1 MIKNTISKLLLL
13 SGLALFIRCE
23 DPDNAI
29 YTVLEDYT
37 NGAVLRTKA
46 DPLNNFQFNSS
57 EKDQEFYVRIEQ
69 QDEENGDLLD
79 YVAVY
84 LKLSSSVEG
93 VSIPET
99 EAMRLDAS
107 NFTKNDNGLNEGVV
121 RLDLNRAL
129 QELGANDTQYNGG
142 DAITVRLELVLTD
155 GRTFSSDDATGSLQ
169 GSYFSSPYAYNA
181 IIKCIPASPK
191 AGTYVVDMRDSYG
204 DGWNGGAI
212 IVTIDGTT
220 LDPITITSGSGGSDS
235 FVVPAGA
242 SVLSV
247 QYSSGDWDSEVTFT
261 ITRNDETIFTDGP
274 NPAVGTDMI
283 FSICLD

>member
-84 LKLSSSVEG
+84 LKLSSSVDG

-99 EAMRLDAS
+99 EAMRLEAS
-107 NFTKNDNGLNEGVV
+107 DFSKNDNGLNEGVV
-121 RLDLNRAL
+121 RLDLNTAL
-129 QELGANDTQYNGG
+129 QRLGANDTQYNGG

-191 AGTYVVDMRDSYG
+191 AGTYVVDMQDSYG

-212 IVTIDGTT
+212 IVTIDGTA
-220 LDPITITSGSGGSDS
+220 LPPITIDSGSSGSGS
-235 FVVPAGA
+235 FDVPAGA

-247 QYSSGDWDSEVTFT
+247 QYSSGSWDSEVTFQ
-261 ITRNDETIFTDGP
+261 ISRNNETIFTDGP
-274 NPAVGTDMI
+274 NPAAGTDMV

>member
-84 LKLSSSVEG
+84 LKLSSSVDG

-99 EAMRLDAS
+99 EAMRLEAS
-107 NFTKNDNGLNEGVV
+107 DFSKNDNGLNEGVV
-121 RLDLNRAL
+121 RLDLNTAL
-129 QELGANDTQYNGG
+129 QRLGANDTQYNGG

-191 AGTYVVDMRDSYG
+191 AGTYVVDMQDSYG

-212 IVTIDGTT
+212 IVTIDGTA
-220 LDPITITSGSGGSDS
+220 LPPITIDSGSSGSGS
-235 FVVPAGA
+235 FDVPAGA

-247 QYSSGDWDSEVTFT
+247 QYSSGSWDSEVTFQ
-261 ITRNDETIFTDGP
+261 ISRNNETIFSDGP
-274 NPAVGTDMI
+274 NPAAGTDMV

>member
-84 LKLSSSVEG
+84 LKLSSSVDG

-99 EAMRLDAS
+99 EAMRLEVSDFS
-107 NFTKNDNGLNEGVV
+107 KNDNGLNEGVV

-129 QELGANDTQYNGG
+129 QALGASDTQYNGG

-191 AGTYVVDMRDSYG
+191 AGTYVVDMQDSYG

-212 IVTIDGTT
+212 IVTIDGTA
-220 LDPITITSGSGGSDS
+220 LPPITIDSGSSGSGS
-235 FVVPAGA
+235 FDVPAGA

-247 QYSSGDWDSEVTFT
+247 QYSSGSWDSEVTFQ
-261 ITRNDETIFTDGP
+261 ISRNNETIFSDGP
-274 NPAVGTDMI
+274 NPAAGTDMV

>member
-84 LKLSSSVEG
+84 LKLSSSVAG

-99 EAMRLDAS
+99 EAMRLEAS
-107 NFTKNDNGLNEGVV
+107 DFSKNDNGLNEGVV

-129 QELGANDTQYNGG
+129 QALGASDTQYNGG

-191 AGTYVVDMRDSYG
+191 AGTYVVDMQDSYG

-212 IVTIDGTT
+212 IVTIDGTA
-220 LDPITITSGSGGSDS
+220 LPPITIDSGSSGSGS
-235 FVVPAGA
+235 FDVPAGA

-247 QYSSGDWDSEVTFT
+247 QYSSGSWDSEVTFQ
-261 ITRNDETIFTDGP
+261 ISRNNETIFTDGP
-274 NPAVGTDMI
+274 NPAAGTDMV

>member
-84 LKLSSSVEG
+84 LQLSSSVAG

-99 EAMRLDAS
+99 EAMRLEAS
-107 NFTKNDNGLNEGVV
+107 DFSKNDNGLNEGVV

-129 QELGANDTQYNGG
+129 QALGADDTGNGG
-142 DAITVRLELVLTD
+142 DADTVRLELVLTD
-155 GRTFSSDDATGSLQ
+155 GRTFSAVMLLDHYKVLTSALLTHTMLSL
-169 GSYFSSPYAYNA
+169 SVFLLA
-181 IIKCIPASPK
+181 
-191 AGTYVVDMRDSYG
+191 AGTYVVDMQDSYG
-204 DGWNGGAI
+204 DGWNNG
-212 IVTIDGTT
+212 
-220 LDPITITSGSGGSDS
+220 
-235 FVVPAGA
+235 
-242 SVLSV
+242 
-247 QYSSGDWDSEVTFT
+247 YHCY
-261 ITRNDETIFTDGP
+261 N
-274 NPAVGTDMI
+274 
-283 FSICLD
+283 

>member
-84 LKLSSSVEG
+84 LKLSSSVDG

-99 EAMRLDAS
+99 EAMRLEVSDFS
-107 NFTKNDNGLNEGVV
+107 KNDNGLNEGVV

-129 QELGANDTQYNGG
+129 QALGASDTQYNGG

-191 AGTYVVDMRDSYG
+191 AGTYVVDMQDSYG

-212 IVTIDGTT
+212 IVTIDGTA
-220 LDPITITSGSGGSDS
+220 LPPITIDSGSSGSGS
-235 FVVPAGA
+235 FDVPAGA

-247 QYSSGDWDSEVTFT
+247 QYSSGSWDSEVTFQ
-261 ITRNDETIFTDGP
+261 ISRNNETIFTDGP
-274 NPAVGTDMI
+274 NPAAGTDMV